1 MAWWHDLG
9 RLDEQEAKI
18 PLREVASRVLPLLR
32 PYTKYFVIIVLA
44 AVVRLGA
51 NLLFPLLTGRII
63 DSALSKN
70 FNGILVFSAAYLAAA
85 LVFWA
90 SGVARVYATAIA
102 GQRFVRDLRER
113 LMRSILGSKV
123 VKLRGELTGKIVSRV
138 MNDVDVISDMFTQG
152 LVEFIVDLL
161 TMIGAFFIMFTLST
175 ELSLVILPLVV
186 SVFLVSF
193 YFARRARAAF
203 TRARRMIAEVSAR
216 VEQDASGA
224 AVVKTF
230 IHRRGSRESE
240 FEQVSR
246 AYMESNVEATRV
258 VSAVN
263 PTLSA
268 IRVAG
273 VALILYYGGML
284 IASGRLTPG
293 ILVAFFGYLNMFF
306 MPLQLLAMFINSFQS
321 VLVST
326 ERVTSL
332 LNMEQE
338 VSGSLVKPVE
348 GHVEVKEVTF
358 SYEEG
363 LPVLKG
369 VSIEA
374 HPGEMVAVVGPTGS
388 GKTTLAK
395 LLLRFYE
402 PESGSIL
409 LDGTPVEE
417 YDLKYLRSVVAY
429 VPQEPSAISGKVID
443 NITASRKAP
452 RVEVEELIGRL
463 GVKSIIESIPGGLDG
478 EIVEEGK
485 NLSKGQR
492 QLLSL
497 LRAIVSKPRV
507 LVLDEA
513 TSNLDVVT
521 ELNILQELQRM
532 IREEKATLI
541 VIAHRLA
548 AIRNADRI
556 YVLRDGKVVEQGRH
570 EELLRLR
577 GTYYRLWIAQVSDL
591 AETLVKVVQTATK
604 TRK

>member
-138 MNDVDVISDMFTQG
+138 MNDVDVISDLFTQG

-452 RVEVEELIGRL
+452 RAEVEELIGRL